1 MESAVNT
8 PRAARLTLL
17 LCAIVTSLAACGDG
31 SGGRVSGATDMP
43 GDREEREPTTPAP
56 AASAPAAT
64 PATQDQAAAA
74 LMLAQGGPRPHV
86 ANSAGTALYA
96 LEGDVNGNR
105 CGAGCVEVWPPFL
118 STDAQPTAGQGLQ
131 ADLIGTVGRAD
142 GTTQVTYNKK
152 PLYRY
157 AADPGAG
164 RTGGHGVRDQWGHWS
179 LLDAQGQPIPD
190 APAGK
195 SNY

>member
-1 MESAVNT
+1 MNIQ
-8 PRAARLTLL
+8 R
-17 LCAIVTSLAACGDG
+17 AACGIVLGAIAALSVTACDRG
-31 SGGRVSGATDMP
+31 ERVSGATDMP
-43 GDREEREPTTPAP
+43 GNRGEREPTTPAP

-64 PATQDQAAAA
+64 PATQDQAASA
-74 LMLAQGGPRPHV
+74 LMLAQGGPKPHV

-118 STDAQPTAGQGLQ
+118 SSDAQPTAGQGLQ

-190 APAGK
+190 APAAK

>member
-1 MESAVNT
+1 MNIQ
-8 PRAARLTLL
+8 R
-17 LCAIVTSLAACGDG
+17 AACGILLGAIAALSVTACDRG
-31 SGGRVSGATDMP
+31 ERVSGATDTP
-43 GDREEREPTTPAP
+43 GNRGEREPTTPAP

-64 PATQDQAAAA
+64 PATQDRAAAA
-74 LMLAQGGPRPHV
+74 LMLAQGGPKPHV

-118 STDAQPTAGQGLQ
+118 SSDAQPTAGQGLQ

-190 APAGK
+190 APATK
-195 SNY
+195 SDY

>member
-1 MESAVNT
+1 MNIQ
-8 PRAARLTLL
+8 RAARGIVLGAIAALSLT
-17 LCAIVTSLAACGDG
+17 ACDRGE
-31 SGGRVSGATDMP
+31 RVSGATDMP
-43 GDREEREPTTPAP
+43 GNRGEREPTTPAP
-56 AASAPAAT
+56 ATSAPAAT
-64 PATQDQAAAA
+64 PAARDQAAAA
-74 LMLAQGGPRPHV
+74 LMLAPGGPKPHV
-86 ANSAGTALYA
+86 VNSAGTALYA

-118 STDAQPTAGQGLQ
+118 GNDAQPTAGEGLR
-131 ADLIGTVGRAD
+131 AELIGTVGRAD

-157 AADPGAG
+157 AADTGAG

-190 APAGK
+190 APAAK